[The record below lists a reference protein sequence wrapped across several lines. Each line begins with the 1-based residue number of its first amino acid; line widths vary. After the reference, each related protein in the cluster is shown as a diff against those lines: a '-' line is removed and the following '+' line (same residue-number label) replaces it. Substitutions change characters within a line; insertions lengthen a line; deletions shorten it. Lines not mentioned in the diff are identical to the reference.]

1 MELFRV
7 TSNPYGQEAIV
18 GLSWSLL
25 WWFVA
30 AGVAFIV
37 VHAVWMAVG
46 RSRRRAT
53 STHGKGGVAR

>member
-1 MELFRV
+1 MELFRI

-30 AGVAFIV
+30 AGAAFIV
-37 VHAVWMAVG
+37 VHAVWMAIG
-46 RSRRRAT
+46 RSRRRAA
-53 STHGKGGVAR
+53 GKQRKGSIAR

>member
-7 TSNPYGQEAIV
+7 TTNPYGQESIV

-30 AGVAFIV
+30 AGAAFIV
-37 VHAVWMAVG
+37 AHALWMAVFGG
-46 RSRRRAT
+46 RARGGAG
-53 STHGKGGVAR
+53 HGRGSGR